1 MELSGRTIII
11 TGASSG
17 IGEAI
22 AKKLNELGAN
32 LVLAARREDRLQ
44 ELAEEMTSQKGKVIT
59 VKTDVTDPEDVK
71 KLVKTATDEFGKVD
85 ALINNAGVMPLS
97 YLKNTKIQEW
107 ISMVDVNI
115 KGVLYCIGE
124 VIPLMTAQKSGHII
138 NISSNAG
145 RMVFPTGAVYCATKH
160 AVNALTDGLRMELG
174 PEFNIKVTCIEPGA
188 VKTEL
193 TQTITDEEVEGFFA
207 SNALN
212 FDFLEVDQI
221 VAGVVYALEQPEGV
235 TVGDIL
241 IQSTSQ
247 PA

>member
-1 MELSGRTIII
+1 MEISGKTVII

-22 AKKLNELGAN
+22 AMKLNELGVN

-44 ELAEEMTSQKGKVIT
+44 KLTEELPSQKGKVIT
-59 VKTDVTDPEDVK
+59 VKTDVTQAEDVK
-71 KLVKTATDEFGKVD
+71 QLVKAAVDQFGKVD
-85 ALINNAGVMPLS
+85 ALINNAGIMPLS

-107 ISMVDVNI
+107 LSMVDVNI
-115 KGVLYCIGE
+115 KGVLHCIAE
-124 VIPLMTAQKSGHII
+124 VIPLMTAQRSGHII

-160 AVNALTDGLRMELG
+160 AINALTDGMRMELG
-174 PEFNIKVTCIEPGA
+174 PEFNIKITCIEPGA

-193 TQTITDEEVEGFFA
+193 TQTITDSEVEGFFA
-207 SNALN
+207 SDALN
-212 FDFLEVDQI
+212 FDFLDVEHI
-221 VAGVVYALEQPEGV
+221 VSGVVYALEQPEGV

-241 IQSTSQ
+241 IQSTAQ